1 MSFLSRLF
9 GRGRVVLD
17 EAAAQRL
24 AAWRALPETKGRQH
38 DASTGRFVVVD
49 VETTGLNLA
58 KDRLISIAAIA
69 MTGRQI
75 LLGETY
81 ETILKQDAASA
92 KENILLHG
100 IGGTAQ
106 VEGESPV
113 DALLGFLE
121 FVGKDPLV
129 AYHAAFDEGMI
140 RKAIQQYL
148 GFKLQHRW
156 LDLAFVAPGLYPELA
171 SRFRALDDWTGYFDI
186 PNYAR
191 HNAMADSL
199 ATAQLGLIVFG
210 RARQRGVCDLQGLQ
224 DLDHVQRMRQHY
236 RA

>member
-1 MSFLSRLF
+1 MSFLARLF
-9 GRGRVVLD
+9 GRNRVVLD
-17 EAAAQRL
+17 EDAARRV
-24 AAWRALPETKGRQH
+24 AAWRALPETKGREH
-38 DASTGRFVVVD
+38 DAAAGRFVVVD

-75 LLGETY
+75 RLGETY

-106 VEGESPV
+106 TEGESPV

-129 AYHAAFDEGMI
+129 AYHAAFDEGMS
-140 RKAIQQYL
+140 RKAVQKYL
-148 GFKLQHRW
+148 GLKFQHRW

-171 SRFRALDDWTGYFDI
+171 TRFRALDDWTGYFDI

-199 ATAQLGLIVFG
+199 ATAQLGLIVFN
-210 RARQRGVCDLQGLQ
+210 RAQQKGVGTLQGLQ